1 MKTVLLSGYHYQ
13 INDLNNLLDTYEH
26 IGEEMYAR
34 ALTFIG
40 MVHGFL
46 HRLQLKPIE
55 KEGKTVYYPSLT
67 PLKLGESVD
76 VATEKGSQ
84 ILVG

>member
-1 MKTVLLSGYHYQ
+1 MKNMRLSGSQYP
-13 INDLNNLLDTYEH
+13 INDLDNLLDAYEH

-40 MVHGFL
+40 VIHGFL
-46 HRLQLKPIE
+46 HRLQLRPIE